1 MYDFSVLTFCHLQT
15 QRRQQKQSAKLTL
28 DLLTSEDAS
37 TDVPPLSTNEQQKAE
52 TESPAEE
59 PISQSEP
66 TEQNQETPADEE
78 MEDDEEGAQ
87 NSSNKFISLSEEG
100 TGNLEVEEEDGHK
113 EVELSK
119 SMRALS
125 VSEDQQSKEVE
136 SEMELGAESGFVVV
150 NADPKAAFSTLSS
163 REALNISESSVE
175 SSLHQF
181 TQVEQLTHTNSLL
194 CLTCSRKASQGTH
207 THPHTHKRLIMSL
220 SVSFFPLSVC
230 VCVFHRR

>member
-1 MYDFSVLTFCHLQT
+1 MYDFSILTFCHLQT

-37 TDVPPLSTNEQQKAE
+37 PDVPPLSTNEQQKAE

-59 PISQSEP
+59 PIIQSEP
-66 TEQNQETPADEE
+66 TEKNQETPADEE

-87 NSSNKFISLSEEG
+87 NSSNRFISLSEEG
-100 TGNLEVEEEDGHK
+100 TGNLKVEEEDGHK

-136 SEMELGAESGFVVV
+136 SEMESEMELGAESGFVVV

-163 REALNISESSVE
+163 RVALNISESSVE

-194 CLTCSRKASQGTH
+194 CVTCSRKASQGTH
-207 THPHTHKRLIMSL
+207 TRTHTHTKD
-220 SVSFFPLSVC
+220 
-230 VCVFHRR
+230 